1 LLAPPPHSRA
11 TILIVEDDLDIRE
24 ALSQILE
31 DEGYAVLCAS
41 NGMEALTLLRA
52 DRPPPNLILLDLMM
66 PVMNGW
72 QFRTE
77 QKADAALSR
86 IPVVVISADGNVS
99 DKASTIDAAG
109 YLRKPIHIENL
120 LDELQRHL
128 NGASAS
134 LTPAT

>member
-1 LLAPPPHSRA
+1 
-11 TILIVEDDLDIRE
+11 LIVEDDLDIRE

-31 DEGYAVLCAS
+31 DEGYAVVCAS

-52 DRPPPNLILLDLMM
+52 DKTQPNLILLDLMM

-77 QKADAALSR
+77 QKADAHLAK

-109 YLRKPIHIENL
+109 YLRKPIHIEKL

-128 NGASAS
+128 NGAAR
-134 LTPAT
+134 